1 MIRQICLSCYKTVEL
16 PDAAA
21 GTDTPCPSCGKAIKV
36 PAKYTAGVAEGG
48 GLTAAPPP
56 PLPPTTPPSPSPG
69 PMSGAPPMSDPSA
82 PPGLKTETL
91 PPPPPPAPPADGP
104 TRGFGCALDP
114 QWLDWVP
121 VGCVLLAFLLT
132 FFPWSEMKLGG
143 YTVMTQNGWEAVF
156 AGKGDSNVPKDDLWK
171 ELDKVLADKSDKEK
185 YKPAVLRSDWLVLLY
200 LLLLLLAVL
209 LFAAERVIRD
219 PAAFPLT
226 AKMTFLP
233 PLWKWRLV
241 VLGGLAV
248 LTFLLLWF
256 QAFQG
261 FGLQR
266 SLDTF
271 AQADF
276 KEKLADKP
284 TDAEK
289 RELWIKIGQ
298 TAGLFPVKQTSWLT
312 LLLVLHATAVVA
324 LAGRFW
330 LSGREAGKPLPR
342 LDVKW

>member
-1 MIRQICLSCYKTVEL
+1 
-16 PDAAA
+16 
-21 GTDTPCPSCGKAIKV
+21 
-36 PAKYTAGVAEGG
+36 
-48 GLTAAPPP
+48 
-56 PLPPTTPPSPSPG
+56 
-69 PMSGAPPMSDPSA
+69 MSDPSA

-91 PPPPPPAPPADGP
+91 PPPPPPAPPAAGP
-104 TRGFGCALDP
+104 TRGFGLALDP
-114 QWLDWVP
+114 KWLDWVP
-121 VGCVLLAFLLT
+121 VGCALLAFVLT
-132 FFPWSEMKLGG
+132 FFPWAEMKLGG

-156 AGKGDSNVPKDDLWK
+156 AGKGDFTPAGEDWK
-171 ELDKVLADKSDKEK
+171 KLDAGLAGKAEDER
-185 YKPAVLRSDWLVLLY
+185 YKAAVLKGDWLVLLPY
-200 LLLLLLAVL
+200 LLLVILLVL
-209 LFAAERVIRD
+209 VAAAERVIRD